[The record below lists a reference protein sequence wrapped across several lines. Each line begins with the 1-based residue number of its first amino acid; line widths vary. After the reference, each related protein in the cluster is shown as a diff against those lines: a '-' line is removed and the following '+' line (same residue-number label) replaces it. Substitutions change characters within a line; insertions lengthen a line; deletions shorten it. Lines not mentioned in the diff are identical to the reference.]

1 VSHGAGSRWR
11 RKAKSCEQY
20 CLRAGFF
27 SARRVGARQ
36 LRISSFGDVATP
48 IQGEVLAAKRVR
60 AQRRSG
66 PSTARA
72 KGEKRAARPSATL
85 RAAARRRRGAGV
97 RRALAVLKT
106 QKRIVSLGRN
116 VPWRIVCPAGG
127 DRGRCDV
134 VAYRRWHAAVPFRC
148 GYRTRSWI
156 KYDSCVHCRTAAYT
170 AMNTKVHYES

>member
-1 VSHGAGSRWR
+1 MSHGAGSRWR

-48 IQGEVLAAKRVR
+48 IQGEVLAKRVR

-72 KGEKRAARPSATL
+72 KGEKRAARPSVTL
-85 RAAARRRRGAGV
+85 RAAARRGA
-97 RRALAVLKT
+97 
-106 QKRIVSLGRN
+106 
-116 VPWRIVCPAGG
+116 VPAPAGLLLG
-127 DRGRCDV
+127 SKHKSVLSPWVVTCRGVSYARPAGTRGRCDV
-134 VAYRRWHAAVPFRC
+134 VAYRRACGGTFRWLTVGVGLSMICVPL
-148 GYRTRSWI
+148 S
-156 KYDSCVHCRTAAYT
+156 HCRIHRDEYKSTL
-170 AMNTKVHYES
+170 